1 MTRLRNQS
9 EFTQTA
15 EVGGN
20 DCCVLDLGEIEAEGT
35 VIGTWVPFER
45 PLSCLDICARRTT
58 VFPAESGN
66 KDL

>member
-15 EVGGN
+15 EVGGD
-20 DCCVLDLGEIEAEGT
+20 DCCALDSGEREVEKA

-45 PLSCLDICARRTT
+45 PSSCLDICARRTT
-58 VFPAESGN
+58 AFPAESGN